1 MGLSRA
7 YSRALLGLE
16 APLVTVEVHAAG
28 GLPSMNIVGLPEAAV
43 REARD
48 RVRSAIQ
55 NSGFEFPATRVTVNL
70 APADLPKDGTAFDL
84 PIAIGILAASGQLN
98 SDVLDE
104 LEFLGEL
111 ALNGEIRPIRGALPI
126 AMAAKS
132 GNRALLLPQN
142 NAAEAGLVE
151 GLSLRSAAHL
161 MDVVAAIN
169 GGKALPTQEQTL
181 PPPLPTGALD
191 MADVK
196 GQAQAKRALLVA
208 AAGAHN
214 LLMEGPPG
222 SGKSMLAKR
231 LPSILPPLNNAE
243 ALEVAA
249 VHSLAGR
256 PLRLEQFYERPFRSV
271 NASAS
276 AVALLG
282 GCR

>member
-1 MGLSRA
+1 
-7 YSRALLGLE
+7 LE